1 MTEAGHS
8 PAFSPAG
15 ARFLNRGQQH
25 SPEPTGD
32 INSSSFGQVINPR
45 HGIPQSQSNRSPHDL
60 RAETVVAPRTVL
72 SQGSY
77 RGTAILVSHD
87 SQASGSRDP
96 EKPTETYKWRL
107 LRVPVNQSF
116 QRTSPIN

>member
-15 ARFLNRGQQH
+15 ARFLNRGHQH
-25 SPEPTGD
+25 SPEPTSD
-32 INSSSFGQVINPR
+32 INSPSSDQLINPR
-45 HGIPQSQSNRSPHDL
+45 HGIPQSQSDGPPHDL
-60 RAETVVAPRTVL
+60 RTETVAAPRTVL

-87 SQASGSRDP
+87 SQASRDP
-96 EKPTETYKWRL
+96 ETPTQTSKKWRL
-107 LRVPVNQSF
+107 LRGPVNQSF
-116 QRTSPIN
+116 QRASPVN